1 MSWYNHPLT
10 ALKAIP
16 NSIKLFNKNQL
27 NQTQT
32 ASYQEQRSMTAY
44 GAEFEHPAVGLTPR
58 KVHNL
63 LTQAEAGSMGAMLA
77 LFEDME
83 ERDLHILAE
92 MSKRKRAV
100 VKLDWQIKAPA
111 NADANEQK
119 YTDAIAS
126 MLEAVEN
133 WEQII
138 TDSLDAIGK
147 GYSCHELHWV
157 RDGNL
162 WLIDDINWQTP
173 HRFTIDPFN
182 PNQLRLSGGGIGDD
196 EDLWENAWLVHTHKA
211 KSGYL
216 VRGGLHRALV
226 WSYVFKNYSVRDLAE
241 FLEIYGLPLRL
252 GTYPAGATE
261 GEKFTLL
268 KAVMDIG
275 HRAAGI
281 IPQGM
286 MIDFK
291 EAAKG
296 SSDPFM
302 DMVKWCELSQ
312 SKAIL
317 GGTLTSQADGKSS
330 TNALGKVHEETRLE
344 IRDSDAKQLASSI
357 SRDVIGALMRINYPD
372 VSPRRYPK
380 FVFDISE
387 NEDISVFAEALPK
400 LVGIGMKIPVEWG
413 HEKLGIPL
421 ANEGEPVLSMVQTN
435 NTANQ
440 APLTAQLANLT
451 LLNKSQADKP
461 IPAETTAES
470 QRMALETG
478 ANAVLSNE
486 FLADIGKHL
495 TADMVQALQGF
506 DSFEEA
512 LGYLSDNVPSDNPKL
527 MASLQQMIAVSM
539 AKGIDDQLTA
549 RGGQ

>member
-1 MSWYNHPLT
+1 MSWYNQPLNAIA
-10 ALKAIP
+10 ALKNIP
-16 NSIKLFNKNQL
+16 KLFNKDQL
-27 NQTQT
+27 TQSQT
-32 ASYQEQRSMTAY
+32 ENRSMTAY
-44 GAEFEHPAVGLTPR
+44 GAEFEHPAIGLTPL
-58 KVHNL
+58 KVHAL
-63 LTQAEAGSMGAMLA
+63 LTQAEAGNMNAMLA

-83 ERDLHILAE
+83 ERDLHLLAE
-92 MSKRKRAV
+92 MSKRKRTVA
-100 VKLDWQIKAPA
+100 KLDWSIKAPK

-119 YTDAIAS
+119 YTEVIS
-126 MLEAVEN
+126 ELMGIIEN
-133 WEQII
+133 FEDII

-147 GYSCHELHWV
+147 GFSCHELHWV
-157 RDGNL
+157 REGNV
-162 WLIDDINWQTP
+162 WLINDMQWHVPQ
-173 HRFTIDPFN
+173 RFIIDPFN
-182 PNQLRLSGGGIGDD
+182 QRELLLAGNGLGDD
-196 EDLWENAWLVHTHKA
+196 EPLWENAWLVHTHKA

-252 GTYPAGATE
+252 GTYPAGATN
-261 GEKFTLL
+261 GEKMTLL
-268 KAVMDIG
+268 RAVMDIG

-302 DMVKWCELSQ
+302 DMIKWCEMSQ

-330 TNALGKVHEETRLE
+330 TNALGKVHDDTRIE

-357 SRDVIGALMRINYPD
+357 SRDVIGALMRINYPN

-380 FVFDISE
+380 FVFDLAE
-387 NEDISVFAEALPK
+387 TEDIGVYSEALPK
-400 LVGIGMKIPVEWG
+400 LVGIGMQIPAPWA
-413 HEKLGIPL
+413 HKRLGIPMVS
-421 ANEGEPVLSMVQTN
+421 GDEPVLAVPQTTN
-435 NTANQ
+435 PTTQ
-440 APLTAQLANLT
+440 APLTAQLPAIAM
-451 LLNKSQADKP
+451 LNQATDTA

-478 ANAVLSNE
+478 LDAVLSNDM
-486 FLADIGKHL
+486 LGQIGQRL
-495 TADMVQALQGF
+495 TADMVEKLQGF

-512 LGYLSDNVPSDNPKL
+512 LGYLSDNVPDNPEL
-527 MASLQQMIAVSM
+527 LASLTQMM
-539 AKGIDDQLTA
+539 AISTAMGIDDQLTA
-549 RGGQ
+549 RGSNA

>member
-1 MSWYNHPLT
+1 MSWYNQPLNAIA
-10 ALKAIP
+10 ALKNIP
-16 NSIKLFNKNQL
+16 KLFSKDQL
-27 NQTQT
+27 TQSQT
-32 ASYQEQRSMTAY
+32 ENRSMTAY
-44 GAEFEHPAVGLTPR
+44 GAEFEHPAIGLTPL
-58 KVHNL
+58 KVHAL
-63 LTQAEAGSMGAMLA
+63 LTQAEAGNMNAMLA

-83 ERDLHILAE
+83 ERDLHLLAE
-92 MSKRKRAV
+92 MSKRKRTVA
-100 VKLDWQIKAPA
+100 KLDWSIKAPK
-111 NADANEQK
+111 NADAGEQK
-119 YTDAIAS
+119 YTDAIS
-126 MLEAVEN
+126 ELMGIIEN
-133 WEQII
+133 FEDII

-147 GYSCHELHWV
+147 GFSCHELHWV
-157 RDGNL
+157 RDGNV
-162 WLIDDINWQTP
+162 WLIEDMEWHVPQ
-173 HRFTIDPFN
+173 RFIIDPFN
-182 PNQLRLSGGGIGDD
+182 QRELLLAGNGLGDD
-196 EDLWENAWLVHTHKA
+196 EPLWENAWLVHTHKA

-252 GTYPAGATE
+252 GTYPAGATD
-261 GEKFTLL
+261 GEKLTLL
-268 KAVMDIG
+268 RAVMEIG

-302 DMVKWCELSQ
+302 DMIKWCEMSQ

-330 TNALGKVHEETRLE
+330 TNALGKVHDETRLE

-357 SRDVIGALMRINYPD
+357 SRDVIGALMRINYPN

-380 FVFDISE
+380 FVFDLAE
-387 NEDISVFAEALPK
+387 TEDIGVYSEALPK
-400 LVGIGMKIPVEWG
+400 LVGIGMQIPAPWA
-413 HEKLGIPL
+413 HKRLGIPMVS
-421 ANEGEPVLSMVQTN
+421 GDEPVLSMAQANQPT
-435 NTANQ
+435 NQ
-440 APLTAQLANLT
+440 APLTAQLPAIAM
-451 LLNKSQADKP
+451 LNQATDTA

-478 ANAVLSNE
+478 LDAVLSNDM
-486 FLADIGKHL
+486 LGQIGQRL
-495 TADMVQALQGF
+495 TADMVEKLQGF

-512 LGYLSDNVPSDNPKL
+512 LGYLSDNVPDNPEL
-527 MASLQQMIAVSM
+527 LASLTQMM
-539 AKGIDDQLTA
+539 AISTAMGIDDQLTA
-549 RGGQ
+549 RGSNA

>member
-1 MSWYNHPLT
+1 MSWYNQPLNAIA
-10 ALKAIP
+10 ALKNIP
-16 NSIKLFNKNQL
+16 KLFNKDQL
-27 NQTQT
+27 TQSQT
-32 ASYQEQRSMTAY
+32 ENRSMTAY
-44 GAEFEHPAVGLTPR
+44 GAEFEHPAIGLTPL
-58 KVHNL
+58 KVHAL
-63 LTQAEAGSMGAMLA
+63 LTQAEAGNMNAMLA

-83 ERDLHILAE
+83 ERDLHLLAE
-92 MSKRKRAV
+92 MSKRKRTVA
-100 VKLDWQIKAPA
+100 KLDWSIKAPK

-119 YTDAIAS
+119 YTEVIS
-126 MLEAVEN
+126 ELMGIIEN
-133 WEQII
+133 FEDII

-147 GYSCHELHWV
+147 GFSCHELHWV
-157 RDGNL
+157 REGNV
-162 WLIDDINWQTP
+162 WLINDMQWHVPQ
-173 HRFTIDPFN
+173 RFIIDPFN
-182 PNQLRLSGGGIGDD
+182 QRELLLAGNGLGDD
-196 EDLWENAWLVHTHKA
+196 EPLWENAWLVHTHKA

-252 GTYPAGATE
+252 GTYPAGATD
-261 GEKFTLL
+261 GEKLTLL
-268 KAVMDIG
+268 RAVMEIG

-302 DMVKWCELSQ
+302 DMIKWCEMSQ

-330 TNALGKVHEETRLE
+330 TNALGKVHDETRLE

-357 SRDVIGALMRINYPD
+357 SRDVIGALMRINYPN

-380 FVFDISE
+380 FVFDLAE
-387 NEDISVFAEALPK
+387 TEDIGVYSEALPK
-400 LVGIGMKIPVEWG
+400 LVSIGMQIPAPWA
-413 HEKLGIPL
+413 HKRLGIPMVS
-421 ANEGEPVLSMVQTN
+421 GDEPVLSMAQANKPT
-435 NTANQ
+435 NQ
-440 APLTAQLANLT
+440 APLTAQLPAIAM
-451 LLNKSQADKP
+451 LNQATDTA

-470 QRMALETG
+470 QRMALENG
-478 ANAVLSNE
+478 LDALLSNDM
-486 FLADIGKHL
+486 LGQIGQHL
-495 TADMVQALQGF
+495 TAGMVEKLQGF

-512 LGYLSDNVPSDNPKL
+512 LGYLSDNVPDNPEL
-527 MASLQQMIAVSM
+527 LASLTQMIAISTAM
-539 AKGIDDQLTA
+539 GIDDQLTA
-549 RGGQ
+549 RGSNA

>member
-1 MSWYNHPLT
+1 MSWYNHPLNAIA
-10 ALKAIP
+10 ALKNIP
-16 NSIKLFNKNQL
+16 KLFNKDQL
-27 NQTQT
+27 IQSQT
-32 ASYQEQRSMTAY
+32 ENRSMTAY
-44 GAEFEHPAVGLTPR
+44 GAEFEHPAIGLTPL
-58 KVHNL
+58 KVHAL
-63 LTQAEAGSMGAMLA
+63 LTQAEAGNMNAMLA

-83 ERDLHILAE
+83 ERDLHLLAE
-92 MSKRKRAV
+92 MSKRKRTVA
-100 VKLDWQIKAPA
+100 KLDWSIKAPK

-119 YTDAIAS
+119 YTEVIS
-126 MLEAVEN
+126 ELMGIIEN
-133 WEQII
+133 FEDII

-147 GYSCHELHWV
+147 GFSCHELHWV
-157 RDGNL
+157 REGNV
-162 WLIDDINWQTP
+162 WLINDMQWHVPQ
-173 HRFTIDPFN
+173 RFIIDPFN
-182 PNQLRLSGGGIGDD
+182 QRELLLAGNGLGDD
-196 EDLWENAWLVHTHKA
+196 EPLWENAWLVHTHKA

-252 GTYPAGATE
+252 GTYPAGATD
-261 GEKFTLL
+261 GEKLTLL
-268 KAVMDIG
+268 RAVMEIG

-302 DMVKWCELSQ
+302 DMIKWCEMSQ

-357 SRDVIGALMRINYPD
+357 SRDVIGALMRINYPN

-380 FVFDISE
+380 FVFDLAE
-387 NEDISVFAEALPK
+387 TEDIGVYSEALPK
-400 LVGIGMKIPVEWG
+400 LVSIGMQIPAPWA
-413 HEKLGIPL
+413 HKRLGIPMVS
-421 ANEGEPVLSMVQTN
+421 GDEPVLSMAQAN
-435 NTANQ
+435 KPPNQ
-440 APLTAQLANLT
+440 APLTAQLPAIAM
-451 LLNKSQADKP
+451 LNQATDTA

-470 QRMALETG
+470 QRMALENG
-478 ANAVLSNE
+478 LDAVLSNDM
-486 FLADIGKHL
+486 LGQIGQRL
-495 TADMVQALQGF
+495 TAGMVEKLQGF

-512 LGYLSDNVPSDNPKL
+512 LGYLSDNVPDNPAL
-527 MASLQQMIAVSM
+527 LASLTQMIAISTAM
-539 AKGIDDQLTA
+539 GIDDQLTA
-549 RGGQ
+549 RGSNA